1 MKEIKVTNLIK
12 FYTLL
17 LLYEKPKYGYEIM
30 REIGEKLGKEVSAGQ
45 MYPFLSKLEKQKY
58 IKIKKLGKREK
69 KTYLLTRK
77 GRLFV
82 KKMLERFG
90 GLIDIAI
97 EPKITVCVHCGCKV
111 YEGGYKKKIRKRTL
125 KFCCHHCA
133 KAYR

>member
-1 MKEIKVTNLIK
+1 MKEIKVTNLVK

-30 REIGEKLGKEVSAGQ
+30 REIEKKIGKKTSAGQ
-45 MYPFLSKLEKQKY
+45 IYPFLGKLEKQKY
-58 IKIKKLGKREK
+58 IKVKKITEREK
-69 KTYLLTRK
+69 KTYLLTKK

-90 GLIDIAI
+90 GLIDIAV
-97 EPKITVCVHCGCKV
+97 EPKISVCVHCGCKV
-111 YEGGYKKKIRKRTL
+111 YKGGYRKKIKKKMLT
-125 KFCCHHCA
+125 FCCHHCA